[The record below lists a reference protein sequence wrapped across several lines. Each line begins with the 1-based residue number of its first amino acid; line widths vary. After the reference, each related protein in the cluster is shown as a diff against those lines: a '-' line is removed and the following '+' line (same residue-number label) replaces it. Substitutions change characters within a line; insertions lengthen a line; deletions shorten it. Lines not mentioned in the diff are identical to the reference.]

1 MPNNYFK
8 PILSLLTLLFLF
20 SCDQE
25 GPVEV
30 SSGIA
35 QDKQEEETSE
45 VIQAP
50 AIVFKKTCQSGSLE
64 ITKQT
69 ETTSDAPTPVIAIDE
84 LPVGAEV
91 KVSGKVNDG
100 SVCGFTGSVSFS
112 CQATVKINLNKAF
125 SCMSENVVR
134 GKNSYSGS
142 DHKRTLNSGDFIV
155 YYGATKSFT
164 RLKVNSSSPLV
175 PAECLLSFTCE

>member
-1 MPNNYFK
+1 MPADYSK
-8 PILSLLTLLFLF
+8 IILLLLTLFFLS

-30 SSGIA
+30 SSGVA
-35 QDKQEEETSE
+35 QDKHEKENSE
-45 VIQAP
+45 VTQID
-50 AIVFKKTCQSGSLE
+50 AIVFKKTCQSGSLK
-64 ITKQT
+64 ITKQK
-69 ETTSDAPTPVIAIDE
+69 ETTGGSDAVIAIDE

-91 KVSGKVNDG
+91 EVSGKMNDG
-100 SVCGFTGSVSFS
+100 SVCGFKGSVSFS
-112 CQATVKINLNKAF
+112 CQAVVKIDLNKAF
-125 SCMSENVVR
+125 SCMSEKVLR
-134 GKNSYSGS
+134 GTSSHSGS

-155 YYGATKSFT
+155 YYGATKAFT